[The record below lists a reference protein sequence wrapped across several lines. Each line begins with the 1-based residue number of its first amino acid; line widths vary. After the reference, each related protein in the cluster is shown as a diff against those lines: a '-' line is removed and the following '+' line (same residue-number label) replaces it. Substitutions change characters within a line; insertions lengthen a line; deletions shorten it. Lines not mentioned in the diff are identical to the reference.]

1 MKVLSRWMLAAL
13 LTLSGTASLQAANTV
28 QDFRAIFS
36 ETGGGNAPPLLS
48 FDGTPADEYA
58 PEIITGVN
66 GGKAAK
72 LTDEANGQNNGL
84 ALNQLLSGAYSKLE
98 IGFDLSIS
106 PGNGG
111 GADGVGFAYANS
123 AAHGA
128 TNSSPFPGWGTAE
141 EPNLGGSLGIGFDTF
156 NNTDLDDPAVGNTGT
171 ASSVSLHFDGNKLE
185 SINLEDPSFLETGDL
200 LHADIVIAPA
210 AGGSNVSVM
219 VRNTVTNDI
228 VKPFEN
234 FLVPGLTPYDGRA
247 IFKART
253 GGANSEQTV
262 DNLSLKLTPTTG
274 AVQTATENFD
284 SYALGP
290 IVAPPES
297 PLPTLVGGTPFANTK
312 AGSDPGVRINNDN
325 RPNVGAQPGHLQLT
339 ANTGSQVN
347 SIAFPKTDDKA
358 DNIEA
363 AFKFRVKDSGN
374 NADGFTF
381 MILDAATHGNDGP
394 LATGF
399 SEEPNLG
406 GALGIGFDTFDND
419 EEGAVDDTGCGGGGS
434 CADRRANHI
443 SLHWDGAIVGE
454 FKYLDRADFDLVNG
468 TWNDARVL
476 ATPAQGGMNVTV
488 TMTDG
493 KDGSVHVLFADEFVS
508 GLAFPQG
515 ARAAFGGRTGGAAS
529 EQSIDDVNIR
539 WTGSSNPNDYNSDGV
554 LNVADLD
561 TLRSAIAGGSS
572 NLKYDVDSNGK
583 VERDDLKQYVERKT
597 ILNTYIG
604 DANLDGQFNS
614 GDLVTVFA
622 AGEYEDAAA
631 SNSTWAEGDWNADN
645 DFNTGDLVYAFQGG
659 GYEMG
664 PRAAVNAVPEPSSAV
679 LLALGMLTLARRR
692 RN

>member
-1 MKVLSRWMLAAL
+1 MLAAL

-28 QDFRAIFS
+28 QDFRAIFPDA
-36 ETGGGNAPPLLS
+36 GGGNAAPLLS
-48 FDGTPADEYA
+48 FDGTPGDDYTVEVVN
-58 PEIITGVN
+58 GVN
-66 GGKAAK
+66 GGKAIK

-84 ALNQLLSGAYSKLE
+84 ALNQLVSGDFSKLE
-98 IGFDLSIS
+98 IGFDLSFS

-111 GADGVGFAYANS
+111 GADGIGFAYASS
-123 AAHGA
+123 AQHGA
-128 TNSSPFPGWGTAE
+128 TNSSVFPGWGTAE

-156 NNTDLDDPAVGNTGT
+156 NNTDLADNGEN
-171 ASSVSLHFDGNKLE
+171 SVSLHWDNAKLDSVGLDDPTFLE
-185 SINLEDPSFLETGDL
+185 SGDL
-200 LHADIVIAPA
+200 LRADIVIAPA
-210 AGGSNVSVM
+210 VGGSNVSVTL
-219 VRNTVTNDI
+219 RNTVTNDI
-228 VKPFEN
+228 AKPYDN
-234 FLVPGLTPYDGRA
+234 YLVPGLTSYNGRP

-253 GGANSEQTV
+253 GGANSEQV
-262 DNLSLKLTPTTG
+262 IDNLSLKLTPTTG
-274 AVQTATENFD
+274 AVQTAAENFE
-284 SYALGP
+284 SYPLGA
-290 IVAPPES
+290 IVPPPES
-297 PLPTLVGGTPFANTK
+297 PLPPLVGGTPFANTK

-325 RPNVGAQPGHLQLT
+325 RPNAGAQPGHLQLT

-419 EEGAVDDTGCGGGGS
+419 EEGAVDETGCGGGGS

-468 TWNDARVL
+468 VWNDARVL

-539 WTGSSNPNDYNSDGV
+539 WTGTSNPYDYNSDGV

-572 NLKYDVDSNGK
+572 NLKFDVDSNGK

-614 GDLVTVFA
+614 GDLVTVFS

-645 DFNTGDLVYAFQGG
+645 DFNTGDLVFAFQGG